1 MYVLLGGL
9 SGMIGTAMSV
19 VIRAEVS
26 APGVQLL
33 QGDGQLFNVIVTAHA
48 FVMVFFLIVPVLFGG
63 FGNYFVPVHIGAA
76 DMAFPRLNNISFW
89 LMVPSL
95 LLLVLSAVVEQGA
108 GTGWTVYPPLSTLE
122 SHSGASVDLAIF
134 SLHLSGVS
142 STLGSLNII
151 ATVESMR
158 SPGMALHRIPLFTW
172 AVTITAVL
180 LLLTLPVLA
189 GAITMLLVD
198 RQFSTSFYDPAGG
211 GDPVLYQHLFW
222 FFGHPEVYILILPAF
237 GIVSHA
243 VSLFSSKPVFGY
255 VGMVYA
261 MWSIAVLG
269 CVVWAHHM
277 FMVGMDV
284 DSRAYFSA
292 ASMVIAV
299 PTGIKVFS
307 WMATCY
313 GGDLR
318 FTTAMLFAIGFLF
331 LFTFGGLTGVVLANA
346 SLDVAMH
353 DPRICVMFSV
363 TPTKCQYRAPCANGE
378 LLFCGIPW

>member
-1 MYVLLGGL
+1 V
-9 SGMIGTAMSV
+9 
-19 VIRAEVS
+19 
-26 APGVQLL
+26 
-33 QGDGQLFNVIVTAHA
+33 
-48 FVMVFFLIVPVLFGG
+48 
-63 FGNYFVPVHIGAA
+63 
-76 DMAFPRLNNISFW
+76 SFW
-89 LMVPSL
+89 LMIPSL

-134 SLHLSGVS
+134 ALHLSGVS

-158 SPGMALHRIPLFTW
+158 SPGMALHRVPLFTW
-172 AVTITAVL
+172 AVVITAVL

-237 GIVSHA
+237 GIVSHT
-243 VSLFSSKPVFGY
+243 VSLYSSKPVFGY

-318 FTTAMLFAIGFLF
+318 FHTAMLFAVGFLF

-353 DPRICVMFSV
+353 D
-363 TPTKCQYRAPCANGE
+363 T
-378 LLFCGIPW
+378 

>member
-1 MYVLLGGL
+1 MRWLRSTNAKDIGTLYLILGGL
-9 SGMIGTAMSV
+9 SGMLGTAMSV

-33 QGDGQLFNVIVTAHA
+33 NGDGQLFNVIVTAHA
-48 FVMVFFLIVPVLFGG
+48 FVMVFYLVVPALFGG
-63 FGNYFVPVHIGAA
+63 FGNYMVPMMIGAA
-76 DMAFPRLNNISFW
+76 DMAFPRLNNVSFW
-89 LMVPSL
+89 LMIPSL

-134 SLHLSGVS
+134 ALHLSGVS

-158 SPGMALHRIPLFTW
+158 SPGMALHRVPLFTW
-172 AVTITAVL
+172 AVVITAVL

-237 GIVSHA
+237 GIVSHT
-243 VSLFSSKPVFGY
+243 VSLYSSKPVFGY

-318 FTTAMLFAIGFLF
+318 FHTAMLFAVGFLF

-353 DPRICVMFSV
+353 D
-363 TPTKCQYRAPCANGE
+363 T
-378 LLFCGIPW
+378 